1 MCLNYIL
8 LFLGDLGGGE
18 VMVIL
23 TAILLLFGTDKL
35 PSIARSFGRGM
46 QEFKN
51 AADEIKHELEQS
63 IKDDPKSNKG

>member
-1 MCLNYIL
+1 MCLNYIF

-35 PSIARSFGRGM
+35 PGIARSFGRGL

-51 AADEIKHELEQS
+51 ATDEIKHELEQS
-63 IKDDPKSNKG
+63 IKDDPKSKKD